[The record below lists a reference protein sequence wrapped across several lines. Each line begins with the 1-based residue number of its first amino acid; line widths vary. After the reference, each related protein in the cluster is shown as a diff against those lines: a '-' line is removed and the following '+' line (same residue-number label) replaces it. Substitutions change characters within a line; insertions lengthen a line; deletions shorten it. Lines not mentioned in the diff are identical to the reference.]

1 VIALAKLR
9 RWTKY
14 QTAATGS
21 AKTTHKTIRNALE
34 EGELRGAA
42 EGLEFATK
50 LQGSYRNS
58 TMVRGSGD
66 VDILVIRTD
75 TYHAD
80 FSRVPE
86 HSRDFAPPINPV
98 QAFEDHAEAVYRT
111 LQYQYGAPNVSWGE
125 KAIDIDSDSL
135 PRGADVVPCLQHRK
149 FWDNH
154 PGNYMR
160 GIAFWADDGTKVVN
174 FPERHR
180 FQGARYQEW
189 TNGNYKP
196 TIRLFKNLRNQLVAN
211 DQLEKE
217 QAPSYFI
224 ECLLS
229 NVPVS
234 ILRNDDLRERVEST
248 VEYLESQTDE
258 ELEAFTTQHG
268 LRDLFGANSTQ
279 WNLEDYHEFLDAVEA
294 ELLE

>member
-1 VIALAKLR
+1 MIALAKLR

-14 QTAATGS
+14 QTAATES
-21 AKTTHKTIRNALE
+21 AKSAHKTIREALE

-42 EGLEFATK
+42 EGLEFVTK

-66 VDILVIRTD
+66 VDILIIRTD

-80 FSRVPE
+80 FSRVPD

-98 QAFEDHAEAVYRT
+98 QAFEDHAEAVHRT
-111 LQYQYGAPNVSWGE
+111 LQYQYGAPNVSRGE
-125 KAIDIDSDSL
+125 KAIDIDSNSL
-135 PRGADVVPCLQHRK
+135 LRGADVVPCIQHRK

-160 GIAFWADDGTKVVN
+160 GIAFWAEDGTKVVN
-174 FPERHR
+174 FPDRHR

-189 TNGNYKP
+189 TNGNYKE
-196 TIRLFKNLRNQLVAN
+196 TIRLFKNLRNELVEN
-211 DQLEKE
+211 GRLDKE

-248 VEYLESQTDE
+248 VEYLASQTDE
-258 ELEAFTTQHG
+258 ELAAFTTQHG
-268 LRDLFGANSTQ
+268 LRDLFGPASTQ
-279 WNLEDYHEFLDAVEA
+279 WDVNEYQKFLDEVEVKI
-294 ELLE
+294 LV

>member
-1 VIALAKLR
+1 MIALAKLR

-14 QTAATGS
+14 KTAATES
-21 AKTTHKTIRNALE
+21 AKTAHNTIRESLE
-34 EGELRGAA
+34 KGELRGAA
-42 EGLEFATK
+42 DGLEFATK
-50 LQGSYRNS
+50 LQGSYRNR

-86 HSRDFAPPINPV
+86 HSRDFSPPTNPV

-111 LQYQYGAPNVSWGE
+111 LQYQYGTPNVSQGE
-125 KAIDIDSDSL
+125 KAIEIDSNSL

-149 FWDNH
+149 CWDDH

-160 GIAFWADDGTKVVN
+160 GIAFWAEDRTKVVN

-196 TIRLFKNLRNQLVAN
+196 TIRLFKNLRNELVAN

-234 ILRNDDLRERVEST
+234 ILRNDDLRERIET
-248 VEYLESQTDE
+248 TLEYLASQTDK
-258 ELEAFTTQHG
+258 ELAEFTTQHG
-268 LRDLFGANSTQ
+268 LRDLTGSASTQ
-279 WNLEDYHEFLDAVEA
+279 WNVKDYRKFLDEA
-294 ELLE
+294 EAEIIE